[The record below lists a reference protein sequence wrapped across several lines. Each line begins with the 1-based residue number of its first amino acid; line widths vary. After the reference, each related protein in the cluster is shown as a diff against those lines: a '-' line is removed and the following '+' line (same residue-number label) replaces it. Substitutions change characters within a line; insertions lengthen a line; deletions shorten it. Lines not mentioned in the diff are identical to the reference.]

1 MTTYQGERHLKAQ
14 LHSLAEQDLL
24 PLEVQIGDDG
34 SSDGTEDIVRAF
46 AIKAPFPVHFTRN
59 ENTLGYGENF
69 LRTALRCRGDW
80 IAFCDQDD
88 IWSTVKLSRV
98 AEAIGAAPPSVM
110 LIAHNARIVDEHGRS
125 LDSALLERLPDR
137 VHRPFALPAT
147 WLCAGFRQVFRRT
160 LMTDFD
166 INNRI
171 GTVNGQQQD
180 GGFDSLPHD
189 SWIPFLA
196 NMTGQIRTLSADL
209 VDYRRHG
216 SNATAIRKGDEQ
228 AEAPLGN
235 NASTYRHHAQWH
247 TRAAEVLILAAA
259 SPANS
264 SVQDGRKRLLA
275 EAEWLERRAQLYEAS
290 RLSHRLRLLQRQL
303 SSGGYRASWGLSKS
317 SLAKDLLFAFGGK
330 TLLDF
335 LARAR

>member
-1 MTTYQGERHLKAQ
+1 
-14 LHSLAEQDLL
+14 
-24 PLEVQIGDDG
+24 
-34 SSDGTEDIVRAF
+34 
-46 AIKAPFPVHFTRN
+46 
-59 ENTLGYGENF
+59 
-69 LRTALRCRGDW
+69 
-80 IAFCDQDD
+80 
-88 IWSTVKLSRV
+88 
-98 AEAIGAAPPSVM
+98 M

-171 GTVNGQQQD
+171 GTVNG
-180 GGFDSLPHD
+180 
-189 SWIPFLA
+189 PFLA

-228 AEAPLGN
+228 PEAPLGN